1 MKAAFDV
8 INEMLIERYLKQ
20 NLSLQEVRD
29 NKVEI
34 KILQEINDRL
44 AVKEREINEQNH

>member
-1 MKAAFDV
+1 MKAAFDI

-20 NLSLQEVRD
+20 NLSLQEVHD

-34 KILQEINDRL
+34 RLLQVINDRL
-44 AVKEREINEQNH
+44 AVKEGEMNEQNH